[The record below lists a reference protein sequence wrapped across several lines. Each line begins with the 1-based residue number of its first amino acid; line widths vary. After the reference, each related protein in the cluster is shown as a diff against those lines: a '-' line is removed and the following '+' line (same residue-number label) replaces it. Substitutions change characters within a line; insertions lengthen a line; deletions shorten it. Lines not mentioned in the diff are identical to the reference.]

1 MRKFTLLLVLL
12 LSFVGVA
19 NAQEASG
26 SVYDDP
32 TTAPGVTPALS
43 TADGTQFAY
52 YLRNV
57 KYGETFTARASNNNG
72 VIVPI
77 KDASRACKVSLSKT
91 GDTFIIHVLN
101 DDATEIATNFQPGA
115 GAAMLWTS
123 TGTDVSCQWSIYS
136 VNSDDIIAFNIK
148 GVQTTNKV
156 LEARSENDD
165 NGLNGHWS
173 IFTMNGINATNTAQ
187 QWQFI
192 PANDAAKK
200 AAALTINVA
209 QGDDVHGNLAT
220 FSASYPVAKPEG
232 YSVYTASYDA
242 GTSTLNMT
250 ELEGDVIP
258 GNTGV
263 ILKGEVNAALSVQPS
278 LTVPT
283 SVTSALTATNET
295 EKTVADGD
303 NVYGLGANAAGTLA
317 LYKLSAGT
325 IGANKAYYAAAAG
338 TPAIALNFGGDV
350 TAISNAQVNNNVNAP
365 MFDLS
370 GRRVVKAVKG
380 GLYIQNGK
388 KFIVK

>member
-1 MRKFTLLLVLL
+1 MRKFTLLLALL

-19 NAQEASG
+19 NAQLTEG

-32 TTAPGVTPALS
+32 ATAPGVTPALS

-148 GVQTTNKV
+148 GVQSANKV

-165 NGLNGHWS
+165 NGLGGHWS

-209 QGDDVHGNLAT
+209 AGDDIHGNLAT
-220 FSASYPVAKPEG
+220 FSASYPVAKPAG
-232 YSVYTASYDA
+232 YTAYSATYADGA
-242 GTSTLNMT
+242 LNMT
-250 ELEGDVIP
+250 EIEGDVIP

-263 ILKGEVNAALSVQPS
+263 ILKGDVNNALSMQPS

-283 SVTSALTATNET
+283 SVTSALTPTNEA

-350 TAISNAQVNNNVNAP
+350 TGISNAQVNNNVNAP

>member
-1 MRKFTLLLVLL
+1 MRKFTFLLALL

-19 NAQEASG
+19 SAQEASG

-57 KYGETFTARASNNNG
+57 QYPTSFLGVANVAATSLALVTDNASSAVKVAVEKTSNGFTFYT
-72 VIVPI
+72 
-77 KDASRACKVSLSKT
+77 L
-91 GDTFIIHVLN
+91 L
-101 DDATEIATNFQPGA
+101 
-115 GAAMLWTS
+115 
-123 TGTDVSCQWSIYS
+123 
-136 VNSDDIIAFNIK
+136 
-148 GVQTTNKV
+148 
-156 LEARSENDD
+156 DD
-165 NGLNGHWS
+165 NTRSGNKIKSGTQAPKVWVDGLTNDIYQWTITYVDVDHAYTFKS
-173 IFTMNGINATNTAQ
+173 ESRNRYLYAKTATQTQDTQDLTLYGAFSSYVKHMG
-187 QWQFI
+187 WQFI

-209 QGDDVHGNLAT
+209 AGDDVHGNLAT

-242 GTSTLNMT
+242 GTSSLNMT

-263 ILKGEVNAALSVQPS
+263 ILKGNVNSALSMQPS

-283 SVTSALTATNET
+283 TVESALTPTNEAT
-295 EKTVADGD
+295 KEVTAGET
-303 NVYGLGANAAGTLA
+303 VYGLGVNSSNVLA

-325 IGANKAYYAAAAG
+325 IGANKAYYTAEAG

-350 TAISNAQVNNNVNAP
+350 TGISNAQVTNNVNAP

>member
-1 MRKFTLLLVLL
+1 MRKFTFLLALL

-19 NAQEASG
+19 SAQEATG
-26 SVYDDP
+26 TYDDP
-32 TTAPGVTPALS
+32 TIAPGVTPALS

-57 KYGETFTARASNNNG
+57 KYGQTFTARASNNNS

-77 KDASRACKVSLSKT
+77 KDASRACKVSLSKN

-101 DDATEIATNFQPGA
+101 DDATEVVTNFQPGS
-115 GAAMLWTS
+115 GAPMLWTN
-123 TGTDVSCQWSIYS
+123 TGSDVSCQWSIYS
-136 VNSDDIIAFNIK
+136 VNSDDIIAFNFK
-148 GVQTTNKV
+148 GVQNTNKV
-156 LEARSENDD
+156 LDAQSENDD
-165 NGLNGHWS
+165 NGTGGHRS
-173 IFTMNGINATNTAQ
+173 ILTTGGINASNTAQ

-192 PANDAAKK
+192 PANDAAKA
-200 AAALTINVA
+200 AAALTIKVA
-209 QGDDVHGNLAT
+209 KGDEVHGNLAT

-232 YSVYTASYDA
+232 YSVFTASYDE
-242 GTSTLNMT
+242 GTSALNMT

-263 ILKGEVNAALSVQPS
+263 ILKGEVSTALSMQPS

-283 SVTSALTATNET
+283 TVESALTPTNET
-295 EKTVADGD
+295 AKTVTADEI
-303 NVYGLGANAAGTLA
+303 VYGLGANDAGTLA
-317 LYKLSAGT
+317 LYKLNAGT
-325 IGANKAYYAAAAG
+325 VGVHKAYYAAAAG
-338 TPAIALNFGGDV
+338 TTAIALNFGGDV
-350 TAISNAQVNNNVNAP
+350 TGINNAQVTSTVNAP

>member
-1 MRKFTLLLVLL
+1 MRKFTFLLALL

-19 NAQEASG
+19 SAQEASG

-32 TTAPGVTPALS
+32 TTAPGVTPAVS
-43 TADGTQFAY
+43 TVDGTKFAY
-52 YLRNV
+52 YLRNYSDKSLFV
-57 KYGETFTARASNNNG
+57 GPTFSEPTTQNKAGIMVSNTNEASKVIFVRNG
-72 VIVPI
+72 NSF
-77 KDASRACKVSLSKT
+77 DL
-91 GDTFIIHVLN
+91 
-101 DDATEIATNFQPGA
+101 
-115 GAAMLWTS
+115 
-123 TGTDVSCQWSIYS
+123 YS
-136 VNSDDIIAFNIK
+136 VNSEDVLCSKWRGDRPFLWLNTLT
-148 GVQTTNKV
+148 GSYYSTFTFNKV
-156 LEARSENDD
+156 NVEDD
-165 NGLNGHWS
+165 LVYTINSGSRYLNSNNSAGK
-173 IFTMNGINATNTAQ
+173 FMDGGNASQATS

-209 QGDDVHGNLAT
+209 AGDNVHGNLAT

-242 GTSTLNMT
+242 GTSSLNMT

-263 ILKGEVNAALSVQPS
+263 ILKGEVNASLSMQPS
-278 LTVPT
+278 LTAPT
-283 SVTSALTATNET
+283 SVTSALTPTNET
-295 EKTVADGD
+295 GKTVSDD
-303 NVYGLGANAAGTLA
+303 ETVYGLGANASGVLA

-325 IGANKAYYAAAAG
+325 IGANKAYYTAEAG

-350 TAISNAQVNNNVNAP
+350 TGISNAQVTNNVNAP

>member
-1 MRKFTLLLVLL
+1 MLALL

-19 NAQEASG
+19 SAQEASG
-26 SVYDDP
+26 TYDDP

-52 YLRNV
+52 YIRSV
-57 KYGETFTARASNNNG
+57 KYNHSFLYF
-72 VIVPI
+72 P
-77 KDASRACKVSLSKT
+77 DAAGLTTTVSSATKFSVQKSDAGWVFYL
-91 GDTFIIHVLN
+91 LN
-101 DDATEIATNFQPGA
+101 DDDTRKGTKVQAYGPARVWQTENNSAATYDYSIVAVDGSDVISYYLTTVGRSGKDLKATA
-115 GAAMLWTS
+115 E
-123 TGTDVSCQWSIYS
+123 TDTRGFFYGSL
-136 VNSDDIIAFNIK
+136 DK
-148 GVQTTNKV
+148 
-156 LEARSENDD
+156 NDD
-165 NGLNGHWS
+165 A
-173 IFTMNGINATNTAQ
+173 FK
-187 QWQFI
+187 WQLI

-209 QGDDVHGNLAT
+209 AGDDVHGNLAT

-232 YSVYTASYDA
+232 YTAYAATYSDGA
-242 GTSTLNMT
+242 LNMT
-250 ELEGDVIP
+250 EIEGDVIP

-263 ILKGEVNAALSVQPS
+263 ILKGEVNASLSMQPS

-283 SVTSALTATNET
+283 TVTSALTATNET
-295 EKTVADGD
+295 EKVVAEGD
-303 NVYGLGANAAGTLA
+303 NVYGLGAKSNVLA
-317 LYKLSAGT
+317 LYKLTAGT
-325 IGANKAYYAAAAG
+325 IGANKAYYTAEAG

-350 TAISNAQVNNNVNAP
+350 TGINNAQVTNNVNAP

>member
-32 TTAPGVTPALS
+32 TTAPGVTPAVS
-43 TADGTQFAY
+43 TVDGTKFAY
-52 YLRNV
+52 YLRNYSDKSLFV
-57 KYGETFTARASNNNG
+57 GPAFSEPTAQDKAGIMVSNTEEASMVVFVRNG
-72 VIVPI
+72 NSF
-77 KDASRACKVSLSKT
+77 DL
-91 GDTFIIHVLN
+91 
-101 DDATEIATNFQPGA
+101 
-115 GAAMLWTS
+115 
-123 TGTDVSCQWSIYS
+123 YS
-136 VNSDDIIAFNIK
+136 VNSEDVLSSKWRGDRPYLWLNRLTGSTYSTF
-148 GVQTTNKV
+148 TFNKV
-156 LEARSENDD
+156 NVESDLVYTINTGGRY
-165 NGLNGHWS
+165 LNSNNSQGK
-173 IFTMNGINATNTAQ
+173 FMDGGNASQPTS

-209 QGDDVHGNLAT
+209 AGDDVHGNLAT

-350 TAISNAQVNNNVNAP
+350 TGISNAQVNNNVNAP